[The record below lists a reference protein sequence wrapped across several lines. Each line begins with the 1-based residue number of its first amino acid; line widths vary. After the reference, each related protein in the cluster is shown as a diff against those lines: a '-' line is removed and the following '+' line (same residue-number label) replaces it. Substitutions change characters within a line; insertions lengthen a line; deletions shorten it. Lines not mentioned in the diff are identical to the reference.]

1 MNELQL
7 VIVALLAGVFIY
19 QNKKSKDAQERAR
32 RAEVEKQFMD
42 LNTQAQQVSNKIKS
56 EASVVEDIKKQTEEK
71 TKEQLS
77 DESLKDFFDN
87 R

>member
-42 LNTQAQQVSNKIKS
+42 LNTQAQQVSDKIKS

>member
-19 QNKKSKDAQERAR
+19 QNKKSKDTQERAR

-42 LNTQAQQVSNKIKS
+42 LNTQAQQVSDKIKS